1 MRYRNTV
8 ILVGILA
15 ILAAYVWFF
24 ERGPA
29 PEAGATPT
37 PAPERIVSFDG
48 TAARALVLTR
58 PADGTTTRLEYAPDE
73 ETWYV
78 VEAGAREPADQTR
91 VALLVSYLSDLTP
104 LRVLEGPLDAIETYG
119 LEPPRAQVTVTLE
132 GGEERTVE
140 IGEKVLTG
148 AAHYARPAGEGAVY
162 TISSYIGENVL
173 AFLDAPPYRPTPTP
187 APEATATPTPTP

>member
-37 PAPERIVSFDG
+37 PAPERILSFDG
-48 TAARALVLTR
+48 TAVRTLVLTR
-58 PADGTTTRLEYAPDE
+58 PADGGTTRLEYTPEE

-78 VEAGAREPADQTR
+78 VEGEAREPADQTR
-91 VALLVSYLSDLTP
+91 VTLLVSYLSDLTP
-104 LRVLEGPLDAIETYG
+104 LRVLEGPLDSAATYG
-119 LEPPRAQVTVTLE
+119 LEPPRAQVTVQTE
-132 GGEERTVE
+132 GGEEWTVE

-148 AAHYARPAGEGAVY
+148 AAHYARLAGEEAVY

-173 AFLDAPPYRPTPTP
+173 EFLDSPPYRPTPTP
-187 APEATATPTPTP
+187 EPTATP